1 MDIHQHTPYLSI
13 TVAQQLLQGSAWI
26 GSMTTPPPL
35 KTRNAFRTTS
45 SLPISKTLNVIVCHL
60 FRWTV
65 SISQGSAA

>member
-45 SLPISKTLNVIVCHL
+45 
-60 FRWTV
+60 
-65 SISQGSAA
+65 